1 MAKYHQKKKK
11 HTGALIVVWLLI
23 LAIIAGIGYFGY
35 QYYTRVTHPIAYDK
49 YVEKYA
55 AEYNIDKYLVYAVI
69 KTESGYDHKAVSNV
83 GAGGLMQIMEET
95 FDWIKFRMGD
105 EETEYSDMFA
115 PEVNIRYGCFLLG
128 FLYEEFGNIDAA
140 MAAYHAGRGA
150 VNGWLADSRYS
161 RDGVHLDVIPI
172 RDTAHYVDKI
182 NTAMQIYIELY
193 DNK

>member
-1 MAKYHQKKKK
+1 MQKYQKKKK

-23 LAIIAGIGYFGY
+23 LAVIAGIGYFGY
-35 QYYTRVTHPIAYDK
+35 QYYIRETHPIGYGS

-55 AEYNIDKYLVYAVI
+55 AEYGIDKYLVYAVI
-69 KTESGYDHKAVSNV
+69 KTESSYDHRAVSNV
-83 GAGGLMQIMEET
+83 GARGLMQIMEDT

-105 EETEYSDMFA
+105 EETEYSDMFD

-150 VNGWLADSRYS
+150 VNGWLSDSEYS
-161 RDGVHLDVIPI
+161 RDGVHLDKIPI

-182 NTAMQIYIELY
+182 NAAMQTYIRLY
-193 DNK
+193 DQ